1 MTPTTT
7 YPSIIYHAI
16 KLFITWC
23 SLLWSNKIGICA
35 FLRPSLL
42 HESRFRLQN
51 PGTTSDNVF
60 IIETIQRAHFP
71 NCGDRSD
78 IAHQIYFRF
87 DGLQDLPIHFN
98 IRAHLYQFL
107 CTQIL
112 KLIGQPSSPSDL
124 LRSQFPMLYILQ
136 SNNKDWERL
145 VHLNFHKQ
153 DRLQKPLDS
162 EYLLHSKGVYK
173 NRNETNFIQL
183 KVNNAYIKKLISPD
197 L

>member
-1 MTPTTT
+1 MQALH
-7 YPSIIYHAI
+7 Y
-16 KLFITWC
+16 LVQ
-23 SLLWSNKIGICA
+23 
-35 FLRPSLL
+35 PSLVKQKRHMCISQAKPSSQIEVPITKPRHHL
-42 HESRFRLQN
+42 WQCIYNRDYLRGHNKRFWL
-51 PGTTSDNVF
+51 SV
-60 IIETIQRAHFP
+60 QRARSFP
-71 NCGDRSD
+71 KLRSRSD
-78 IAHQIYFRF
+78 AHWIYFRF

-98 IRAHLYQFL
+98 IRAHLCQFL

-112 KLIGQPSSPSDL
+112 KSIGQPSSPSDL
-124 LRSQFPMLYILQ
+124 LRSQFSMLYILQ